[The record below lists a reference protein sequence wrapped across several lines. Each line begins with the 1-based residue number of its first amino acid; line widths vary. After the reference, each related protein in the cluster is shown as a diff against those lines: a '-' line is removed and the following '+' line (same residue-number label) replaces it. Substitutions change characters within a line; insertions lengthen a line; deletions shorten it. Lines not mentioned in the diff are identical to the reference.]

1 MATTPQTRSTL
12 KHIVNVSMPFVQ
24 DKGTGHADNPDVVW
38 VPICDGITEL
48 KEEFNP
54 DDDDIQYICDDKKT
68 TILKSY
74 APSLEIEM
82 RYQIGSELQEYFN
95 VMSRS
100 LPIGDKKNDI
110 EYIRYNKNEPYPGST
125 NKFVGVLRGG
135 TVQFSSIGGSA
146 EDPLGSTMKISSR
159 PTDQASETVGYV
171 TVSEGD
177 ASTPKYVWTA
187 ANTEI
192 PYLTKYLTKKTGE
205 DVYEEKGL
213 STYIPGTTEITVK
226 SNKFKLKGT
235 SNGAAQKK
243 VKFISTNTNVIANT
257 QTPAT
262 IQDDGSWELE
272 VTVSNDGSASFA
284 LQIVE
289 ITGNPA
295 TELELS
301 VATKLYKFKITGYVA
316 PPQSGT

>member
-12 KHIVNVSMPFVQ
+12 KHILNVSMPFVS
-24 DKGTGHADNPDVVW
+24 DDGTGVANNPDVVW

-48 KEEFNP
+48 TEEFNP
-54 DDDDIQYICDDKKT
+54 DTDEVQYICDDKKT

-74 APSLEIEM
+74 APSMEIEM
-82 RYQIGSELQEYFN
+82 GYQKGSELQEYFD

-146 EDPLGSTMKISSR
+146 EDPLGSTMTINSR
-159 PTDQASETVGYV
+159 PTDQSSETVGYV

-192 PYLTKYLTKKTGE
+192 PYLKKYLTKKAAE
-205 DVYEEKGL
+205 DAYEEKGL
-213 STYIPGTTEITVK
+213 STYIPGSTEITVK
-226 SNKFKLKGT
+226 SNKFQLKGT

-243 VKFISTNTNVIANT
+243 VKLISTNTSIIANT
-257 QTPAT
+257 QTTAT
-262 IQDDGSWELE
+262 IQDDGTWTLE
-272 VTVSNDGSASFA
+272 VTVVGNGDASFA
-284 LQIVE
+284 LQI
-289 ITGNPA
+289 IDSTGD
-295 TELELS
+295 TELS
-301 VATKLYKFKITGYVA
+301 VATKIYKFKIKGYVA
-316 PPQSGT
+316 PSS

>member
-12 KHIVNVSMPFVQ
+12 KHILNVSMPFVQ
-24 DKGTGHADNPDVVW
+24 DKGTGHEENPDVVW

-48 KEEFNP
+48 TEEFNP
-54 DDDDIQYICDDKKT
+54 DTDEVQYICDDKKT

-74 APSLEIEM
+74 APSMEIEM
-82 RYQIGSELQEYFN
+82 GYQIGSELQEYFD

-146 EDPLGSTMKISSR
+146 EDPLGSTMTINSR
-159 PTDQASETVGYV
+159 PTDQSSEIVGYV
-171 TVSEGD
+171 TVSTGD

-213 STYIPGTTEITVK
+213 STYIPGSTEITVK
-226 SNKFKLKGT
+226 SNNKFQLKGT

-243 VKFISTNTNVIANT
+243 VKLISTNTSVIADT
-257 QTPAT
+257 QPIAT
-262 IQDDGSWELE
+262 IQDDGSWVLE
-272 VTVSNDGSASFA
+272 VTVVNDGAASFA

-289 ITGNPA
+289 STGNSV
-295 TELELS
+295 TELS
-301 VATKLYKFKITGYVA
+301 VATKLYKFKIKGYVA
-316 PPQSGT
+316 PPPPGT